1 MTATE
6 MAFDHSTLWLV
17 IAGLAIGS
25 YGLRFAFIG
34 LVGNRTMPAW
44 LMRHL
49 RYTAVA
55 IIPALVAPLVVWP
68 APTQGEPSLI
78 HFAAAAL
85 TFVVAVFSKNVLL
98 AMATGACSLWTLMY
112 VFG

>member
-1 MTATE
+1 
-6 MAFDHSTLWLV
+6 
-17 IAGLAIGS
+17 
-25 YGLRFAFIG
+25 
-34 LVGNRTMPAW
+34 
-44 LMRHL
+44 
-49 RYTAVA
+49 
-55 IIPALVAPLVVWP
+55 LVVWP

-112 VFG
+112 LFG